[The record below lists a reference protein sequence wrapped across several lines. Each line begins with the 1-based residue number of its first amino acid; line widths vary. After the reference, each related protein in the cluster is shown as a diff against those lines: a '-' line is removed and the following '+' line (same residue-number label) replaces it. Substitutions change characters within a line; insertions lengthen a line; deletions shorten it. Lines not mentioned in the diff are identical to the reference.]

1 MPNRLRRKYEK
12 KILETI
18 DSGFECDL
26 LCAAFDNLDLTGPL
40 RFNNFSYALR
50 ELLRHVLH
58 RLAND
63 EKVKSCSWFKSDKNA
78 KSGIT
83 RAHRATYA
91 VQGGLS
97 DAFVT
102 KKLRIDVATVR
113 ANLLSAIDVLNKHT
127 HIEPST
133 FAISKTDARRLA
145 SECLEATRYFMGQII
160 TCRSEVATA
169 LADAIDQHLLNHA
182 ISGTIN
188 SIDELATH
196 HCIEGIYVEDIEV
209 VDIGPQQIYLRVK
222 GFIECELQY
231 GSGSDVRNG
240 LGDVMSTSFP
250 LSANLTVQM
259 ERPLGKIAAVERFSV
274 DTSSFYE

>member
-12 KILETI
+12 AILESI
-18 DSGFECDL
+18 ASGFERDL

-40 RFNNFSYALR
+40 RFNNFAYALR

-58 RLAND
+58 RLATD
-63 EKVKSCSWFKSDKNA
+63 EDVKSCSWFKPDKNA
-78 KSGIT
+78 IGGIT

-97 DAFVT
+97 DAFVA
-102 KKLRIDVATVR
+102 KKLEIDVATVR
-113 ANLLSAIDVLNKHT
+113 ADLLSAIDVLNKHT

-133 FAISKTDARRLA
+133 FAISKTKTRLLA
-145 SECLEATRYFMGQII
+145 SECLKATRYFMDQINR
-160 TCRSEVATA
+160 CRAEVATA
-169 LADAIDQHLLNHA
+169 LADSIDQHLLNHA
-182 ISGTIN
+182 ISETIN

-196 HCIEGIYVEDIEV
+196 HFVEDIYVENIEV
-209 VDIGPQQIYLRVK
+209 VDIGSQQIDLRVE
-222 GFIECELQY
+222 GTIECELQY

-250 LSANLTVQM
+250 LSANLTVQL
-259 ERPLGKIAAVERFSV
+259 ERPLGKIASVERFSV